1 MFLKS
6 GVGLEYL
13 WWPDAPR
20 RRRGISSSKA
30 LYRGRIQKIAKNN
43 VEKTC
48 STGRGFNS
56 SVSAKISTRDR
67 SWVNP
72 GSIRQKTSSKKHH
85 RKNIIEKNIFEKTS
99 SKKHHPKNIIEKKHH
114 PKKNIIR
121 KTSSK
126 KTSSK
131 KNIIGRN
138 TFRCFLLELRKAME
152 EER

>member
-1 MFLKS
+1 MIFRCRMFLKS

-72 GSIRQKTSSKKHH
+72 GSIRQKTSSKKHL
-85 RKNIIEKNIFEKTS
+85 R
-99 SKKHHPKNIIEKKHH
+99 KKHLRKNIIEKKHH
-114 PKKNIIR
+114 PKNIIEKNIIR

-131 KNIIGRN
+131 K
-138 TFRCFLLELRKAME
+138 TSSEKHHRKKKHHWSTYVSVFSV
-152 EER
+152 